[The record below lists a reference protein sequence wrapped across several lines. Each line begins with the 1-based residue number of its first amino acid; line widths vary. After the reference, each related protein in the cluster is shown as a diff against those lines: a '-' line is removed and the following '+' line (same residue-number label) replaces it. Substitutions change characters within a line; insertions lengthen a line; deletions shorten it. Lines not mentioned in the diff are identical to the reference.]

1 MLSSLEDLLGVV
13 ASETNEKEVILE
25 FTSWKD
31 CHFLLKDRDDFLA
44 SVADVMGM
52 EKGST
57 FSIRLEPFRSC
68 TLPEQQN
75 VPHQVSTQPTDWA
88 LCVLALLSG
97 SYVEFLVLEFI
108 FVFDQ
113 HM

>member
-1 MLSSLEDLLGVV
+1 LTFGVCSLEDLLGVV
-13 ASETNEKEVILE
+13 ACETNESEVVLE

-75 VPHQVSTQPTDWA
+75 ALYQVSTELDDSTFNP
-88 LCVLALLSG
+88 
-97 SYVEFLVLEFI
+97 
-108 FVFDQ
+108 
-113 HM
+113 